1 MDTEKDPCH
10 HKLYIDSGSPLTSAV
25 MFSAGVVGNVAAL
38 VVLEIRRRKDPSR
51 QRRSLFQVLV
61 TSLVV
66 TDLAGTCFISPIVQ
80 ASYSFNTTLIG
91 MSETRAVCQ
100 YFGFSMTFFSLAT
113 LSTLFAMALERCLAI
128 GYPYL
133 YGRHITRRCGYIT
146 IPFIFLLCTLF
157 CLMPFAGF
165 GDYVQYCPGTWCF
178 IDMNPKSPE
187 DRVYPNLYASVL
199 LLLVLSIAA
208 CNLFVVY
215 QLVLMYRRRKVNSG
229 SVTTRT
235 KNDRRVVSMAE
246 EVEHLLL
253 LVFMTVIFVICTLP
267 LVIRVYL
274 NSTTEMESHK
284 ADRIAL
290 LLLSVNSIIDPW
302 VFIFLS
308 PSVLHFCWGHMCVG
322 PALRS
327 RSSLFKASMGKE
339 SQVQLELCRP
349 SASIEFCQP
358 QTPLQT
364 PIQMV

>member
-1 MDTEKDPCH
+1 MDNVNDYERCH
-10 HKLYIDSGSPLTSAV
+10 HISHIEKGSPLTSAL

-38 VVLEIRRRKDPSR
+38 FVLEMRRRKNPSR
-51 QRRSLFQVLV
+51 QRRSLFHVLV

-91 MSETRAVCQ
+91 MSDTQAVCK

-113 LSTLFAMALERCLAI
+113 LSILFAMALERCLAI

-133 YGRHITRRCGYIT
+133 YGRHITKRCGYIT

-165 GDYVQYCPGTWCF
+165 GEYVQYCPGTWCF
-178 IDMNPKSPE
+178 IDMNPGGPA

-215 QLVLMYRRRKVNSG
+215 QLVLMYRRRRVNSG

-235 KNDRRVVSMAE
+235 KKDRRAVSMAE
-246 EVEHLLL
+246 EVEHLIL

-267 LVIRVYL
+267 LVIRVYI
-274 NSTTEMESHK
+274 NSTSPTKESHPT
-284 ADRIAL
+284 DRIAL

-308 PSVLHFCWGHMCVG
+308 PSVLHFCWGHLCMG
-322 PALRS
+322 HPLRS
-327 RSSLFKASMGKE
+327 RSSLFKASLSKE
-339 SQVQLELCRP
+339 GQLELCHP
-349 SASIEFCQP
+349 SASAKFSQP
-358 QTPLQT
+358 KNP
-364 PIQMV
+364 PMQMV